1 MYEPINLIV
10 RRENEKRRQSR
21 RKENL
26 YAALF
31 CLSVAAF
38 IVVASWWPVTK

>member
-10 RRENEKRRQSR
+10 RRENEKARIER
-21 RKENL
+21 RKEKL
-26 YAALF
+26 WAGLF

-38 IVVASWWPVTK
+38 IVVMMWL